1 MQEDKSTCFWFC
13 LWLISKT
20 TSNRPINKFSR
31 SSISPWL
38 CPNCLHTHT
47 CTAAC
52 IWPCSTCRH
61 TYNLF
66 IRQTDTPTLPS
77 IRMQISTAAQQTVAE
92 MLQYAVCLSEPGGKE
107 GIWKWVKAFRRRPQ
121 HPARSSSAVVA
132 LCRSITIFHIHPAK
146 PPAGA
151 KSYLGRVQ
159 TGVNLMLR
167 VPSC

>member
-1 MQEDKSTCFWFC
+1 MQEDKSTCFWVC
-13 LWLISKT
+13 LWLVSKT
-20 TSNRPINKFSR
+20 TMSDWLNKFSR
-31 SSISPWL
+31 TETAYT
-38 CPNCLHTHT
+38 HTHT
-47 CTAAC
+47 TAC

-66 IRQTDTPTLPS
+66 IRQTDTPILLS
-77 IRMQISTAAQQTVAE
+77 ICMQISTAAQQTAAE
-92 MLQYAVCLSEPGGKE
+92 LLQYAVCLSEPGGKE

-121 HPARSSSAVVA
+121 HPARSSSAVFA
-132 LCRSITIFHIHPAK
+132 LPRSITVFHRHPAK